1 VVGPLRA
8 ALHHPELAD
17 RWQEFG
23 EILRYRTS
31 LPHRLKELAI
41 IVTGRHWN
49 CPVEWA
55 IHADASLRAGLP
67 PALVDSIRLSE
78 TPTSADE
85 DELIVYEYTRELLQ
99 HGHVSQPV
107 YAAAHAR
114 FDTVGLV
121 ELTALIGYYSMVAM
135 TLNAHD
141 VPVPD
146 YPGSKLPPLSAGPDG
161 LSPLA
166 ELAPAP
172 SAPSPSQK
180 QAARKA

>member
-31 LPHRLKELAI
+31 LPNRLKELAI
-41 IVTGRHWN
+41 ILTGRHWN

-67 PALVDSIRLSE
+67 PALIDSIRLCE

-85 DELIVYEYTRELLQ
+85 DELIVYEYTRQLLQ

-107 YAAAHAR
+107 YAAAQAR
-114 FDTVGLV
+114 FDTVLV

-146 YPGSKLPPLSAGPDG
+146 YPGSKLPALAAGPDG

-166 ELAPAP
+166 EIAPAP
-172 SAPSPSQK
+172 SGQK